1 VSPPAGSQKAENAV
15 GVFAKLIQDPKQRR
29 AFTQDPQA
37 AMKTAGGNLGDLPP
51 KVRSFF
57 TNLTYE
63 ELRVLAQLQET
74 MVKQEG
80 LHEAAPSGATVAK
93 L

>member
-1 VSPPAGSQKAENAV
+1 VSPAGSQKAENAV
-15 GVFAKLIQDPKQRR
+15 AVFAKMIQDPQQRR
-29 AFTQDPQA
+29 KFVQDPQA

-51 KVRSFF
+51 KVQAFF
-57 TNLTYE
+57 TNLTDE

-74 MVKQEG
+74 MIKQEG
-80 LHEAAPSGATVAK
+80 LHEVAPSGATVAK